1 MSSKSFALVA
11 GIFFLV
17 MALGHV
23 LRLAF
28 GVTAVVGG
36 WTVPTW
42 ISIVAILVL
51 AYLAYSGLRL
61 ARRSA

>member
-1 MSSKSFALVA
+1 MTSRSFALVA

-17 MALGHV
+17 MAVGHA

-28 GVTAVVGG
+28 GVSAVVAG
-36 WTVPTW
+36 WRVPAW
-42 ISIVAILVL
+42 VSVVAIVVL

-61 ARRSA
+61 GRSRS

>member
-1 MSSKSFALVA
+1 MTPKSFALVA

-17 MALGHV
+17 MAVGHV

-36 WTVPTW
+36 WAVPTW
-42 ISIVAILVL
+42 VSGIAIVVL

-61 ARRSA
+61 ARSGS